1 MPSCT
6 MDVVH
11 DRHVMGL
18 FMPRNDR
25 LLLML
30 LLGAGLLAGWVPLR
44 AYSEPIRVKDQRGHL
59 LELSAPA
66 ERIVTIPIPMA
77 AVVMALDGSS
87 RRLVAMHPTALKS
100 IQEGFLK
107 RVFPEALSI
116 RSDIVR
122 GGQFNPNVESVL
134 ELRPDLVV
142 QWTQPE
148 VLIKTLERAGLRVA
162 GLINSPPTQAINERN
177 LTIMAELIGRKNRVR
192 TLLATHHEVHGKI
205 EAISKTIPTRDRP
218 RVLYLRSMTRSMR
231 PAGAHTYNDFWI
243 QLAGGVN
250 VAAATLKG
258 LRAAVNDEQLV
269 VWNPEVVFLG
279 AFDHATPDDFLRN
292 PVLAQVEAVKN
303 RRVYKMPHGGYR
315 WDPGSHESHLTWQ
328 WVAQL
333 LHPQRF
339 DFDLRAAMA
348 ESYRFLYRYELAD
361 REIDDILQMQVN
373 GEMTGYDRF
382 KK

>member
-1 MPSCT
+1 MPSRA
-6 MDVVH
+6 MDVRRE
-11 DRHVMGL
+11 RHTIWP
-18 FMPRNDR
+18 FAPKNER
-25 LLLML
+25 LLLIL
-30 LLGAGLLAGWVPLR
+30 LLGAGLIAGWAPLR
-44 AYSEPIRVKDQRGHL
+44 AHSEPIRVKDQRGRL

-87 RRLVAMHPTALKS
+87 RRLVAMHPTSLKS
-100 IQEGFLK
+100 IREGFLK

-116 RSDIVR
+116 RADIVR
-122 GGQFNPNVESVL
+122 GGQFNPNLESVL
-134 ELRPDLVV
+134 ELRPDMVV
-142 QWTQPE
+142 QWIQPE
-148 VLIKTLERAGLRVA
+148 ALIKPLERAGLRVA
-162 GLINSPPTQAINERN
+162 GLINSPPTQEVNERN
-177 LTIMAELIGRKNRVR
+177 LAIIAELIGRKDRVK
-192 TLLATHHEVHGKI
+192 TLLATHHEVRGKI
-205 EAISKTIPTRDRP
+205 EAISKTIATKDRP

-258 LRAAVNDEQLV
+258 LRASVNDEQIV

-279 AFDHATPDDFLRN
+279 AFDRATPDDFLRN

-328 WVAQL
+328 WVSQL

-348 ESYRFLYRYELAD
+348 ESYRFLYRYALSD
-361 REIDDILQMQVN
+361 REVDDILHMQLN
-373 GEMTGYDRF
+373 GDMTGYDRF